1 MSVPENHITIS
12 HGSMTVNIPR
22 DVFEGPDAVMNPEKE
37 KELRDMLSKRY
48 PWLTSNALDVIMRNA
63 RREILRVM
71 DEESGGRSTSRRL
84 SSQGKNEMAIA
95 HLEQHLK
102 EHPEDADSW
111 YALGELLCKVGRA
124 EEGYKAMKK
133 GRSLF

>member
-1 MSVPENHITIS
+1 MSVPENHITVS

-37 KELRDMLSKRY
+37 KELRDMLSRRY
-48 PWLTSNALDVIMRNA
+48 PWLTPNALDVIMRNA
-63 RREILRVM
+63 RKEMLRVM

-84 SSQGKNEMAIA
+84 SSHGKNEMAIA

-102 EHPEDADSW
+102 EHPDDADSW

-124 EEGYKAMKK
+124 EEGYRAMKK

>member
-1 MSVPENHITIS
+1 MTAPENHITVS

-22 DVFEGPDAVMNPEKE
+22 DLFKGPDVEIDPDKE
-37 KELRDMLSKRY
+37 REFREMLGKRY
-48 PWLTSNALDVIMRNA
+48 PWLSKNSLDVLMRNA
-63 RREILRVM
+63 RKEMLRVM
-71 DEESGGRSTSRRL
+71 DEESGGRSTSKRL

-102 EHPEDADSW
+102 EHPDDADSW

>member
-63 RREILRVM
+63 RREMLRVM
-71 DEESGGRSTSRRL
+71 DEESGGRSTNKRL

-102 EHPEDADSW
+102 EHPDDADSW

-133 GRSLF
+133 GRTV

>member
-63 RREILRVM
+63 RREMLRVM

>member
-1 MSVPENHITIS
+1 
-12 HGSMTVNIPR
+12 
-22 DVFEGPDAVMNPEKE
+22 MNPEKE

-63 RREILRVM
+63 RREMLRVM

>member
-22 DVFEGPDAVMNPEKE
+22 DVFEGPDAVMNPDKE

-63 RREILRVM
+63 RREMLRVM

>member
-48 PWLTSNALDVIMRNA
+48 PWLTSNALDVIMKNA
-63 RREILRVM
+63 RREMLRVM

>member
-1 MSVPENHITIS
+1 MSVPENHITVS

-63 RREILRVM
+63 RREMLRVM